1 MITFKQFL
9 AEETKEAPKY
19 TLDRF
24 YDRSIRSWTILC
36 KDENDYQVGE
46 AVHVYSRKEAMEVTL
61 DDFDL
66 PKDLDS

>member
-1 MITFKQFL
+1 MMITFKQFL
-9 AEETKEAPKY
+9 EETNQKY
-19 TLDRF
+19 KLDRF

-36 KDENDYQVGE
+36 KDENDFQVGE

-66 PKDLDS
+66 PKE

>member
-36 KDENDYQVGE
+36 KDKNDYP
-46 AVHVYSRKEAMEVTL
+46 RI
-61 DDFDL
+61 F
-66 PKDLDS
+66 

>member
-1 MITFKQFL
+1 MISFKQFL

-36 KDENDYQVGE
+36 KDENDFQVGD
-46 AVHVYSRKEAMEVTL
+46 AVHVYSRGEAIAVTL
-61 DDFDL
+61 ADFDL
-66 PKDLDS
+66 PKDLET